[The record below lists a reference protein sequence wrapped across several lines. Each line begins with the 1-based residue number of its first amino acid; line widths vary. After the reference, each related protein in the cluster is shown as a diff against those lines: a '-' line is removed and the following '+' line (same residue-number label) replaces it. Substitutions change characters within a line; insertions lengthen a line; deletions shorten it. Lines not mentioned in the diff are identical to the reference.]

1 MLLDEKHCI
10 LGGDVLK
17 VKFEYDKE
25 FFEEMEERLKKKLDN
40 KRIKSIL
47 EDIGDMGVDML
58 AEATPVDT
66 GTTAESWQY
75 EIEEESDSA
84 SQLNFFNE
92 NEVDG
97 MNIAM
102 LLQYGHG
109 TRNGGYVPGDDYINP
124 VLSDL
129 ADELRDAVMEEVE
142 V

>member
-1 MLLDEKHCI
+1 MKI
-10 LGGDVLK
+10 
-17 VKFEYDKE
+17 KFEYDEE
-25 FFEEMEERLKKKLDN
+25 FFKEMEDRLKTKLDR

-109 TRNGGYVPGDDYINP
+109 TRNGGYVPGEDYINP

-129 ADELRDAVMEEVE
+129 AEELRDAVMEEVE
-142 V
+142 I

>member
-1 MLLDEKHCI
+1 MLLDEKLCI
-10 LGGDVLK
+10 LGGDILK
-17 VKFEYDKE
+17 IRFEHDKD
-25 FFEEMEERLKKKLDN
+25 FFKDVEERLKKKIDK

-75 EIEEESDSA
+75 EIIEESDSA
-84 SQLNFFNE
+84 AQLCFFND

-97 MNIAM
+97 MNVAI

-124 VLSDL
+124 VLSEL
-129 ADELRDAVMEEVE
+129 AEELHDTVAEEVKL
-142 V
+142 